1 MSEEQTT
8 LTQAIQSVVQTYFD
22 KIDGKSIEDLGG
34 TDAVVFMLMNEFV
47 NAYQCIITIAINF
60 DKFLTVY
67 ETNQAIIDNSF
78 SVFNNTLT
86 QVSENLAKK
95 DAALAESLNKSLQS
109 LNKQMTNQNKVLD
122 KQVIKL
128 SKSISKIT
136 GGGS

>member
-8 LTQAIQSVVQTYFD
+8 LTQAVRSVAQKYLD

-34 TDAVVFMLMNEFV
+34 TDAVVLMLMNELV
-47 NAYQCIITIAINF
+47 NAYKCMITIAVDF
-60 DKFLTVY
+60 DKFLTIY
-67 ETNQAIIDNSF
+67 EANQTIIDNNF
-78 SVFNNTLT
+78 SALNSTLT
-86 QVSENLAKK
+86 QMRENFTKQ
-95 DAALAESLNKSLQS
+95 DAALAESFNKSLQS

-136 GGGS
+136 GDNL

>member
-8 LTQAIQSVVQTYFD
+8 LTQAIQSVAQTYLD
-22 KIDGKSIEDLGG
+22 KINEKSIEDLGG
-34 TDAVVFMLMNEFV
+34 TDAVVFMLMNELV
-47 NAYQCIITIAINF
+47 NAYQCMITIAVNF
-60 DKFLTVY
+60 DNFLTVY
-67 ETNQAIIDNSF
+67 EANQTIIDNNF
-78 SVFNNTLT
+78 SVFNDALT
-86 QVSENLAKK
+86 QVSENLAKQ

-136 GGGS
+136 GGNS

>member
-8 LTQAIQSVVQTYFD
+8 LTQAIQNASQTYSN

-34 TDAVVFMLMNEFV
+34 TDTVVLMLMNELV
-47 NAYQCIITIAINF
+47 NAYQCMITIAVNF
-60 DKFLTVY
+60 DNFLKVY
-67 ETNQAIIDNSF
+67 EANQTIIDNNF
-78 SVFNNTLT
+78 STLNNALT
-86 QVSENLAKK
+86 QTRENLAKQ
-95 DAALAESLNKSLQS
+95 DAALAESLSKSSQS

-136 GGGS
+136 GGNS

>member
-8 LTQAIQSVVQTYFD
+8 LTQAIQSVTQAYLDT
-22 KIDGKSIEDLGG
+22 INGKSIEDLGG
-34 TDAVVFMLMNEFV
+34 TDAVVFMLMGELLNV
-47 NAYQCIITIAINF
+47 YQYLITIAVNF
-60 DKFLTVY
+60 DNFITIY
-67 ETNQAIIDNSF
+67 EANQTIIDNNF
-78 SVFNNTLT
+78 SVFNDALT
-86 QVSENLAKK
+86 QVSENLAKQ

-136 GGGS
+136 GGNS